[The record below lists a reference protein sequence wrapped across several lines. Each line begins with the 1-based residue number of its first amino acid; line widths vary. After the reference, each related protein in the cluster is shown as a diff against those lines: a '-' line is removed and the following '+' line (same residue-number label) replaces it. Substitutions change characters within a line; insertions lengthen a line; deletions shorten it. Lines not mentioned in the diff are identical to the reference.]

1 MNRLTWSDI
10 LQSKDARRRDG
21 MRAPVLVSVVV
32 AVHVMAIG
40 AVMFIQGCGTKR
52 AGVVEPP
59 PAPIMP
65 PRDVTPPEDAVV
77 LAPSRPVFQPPS
89 PIESAPT
96 MAVPA
101 PGKTYVVQNGDS
113 LSKIASKVGVSS
125 REIAELNGIKDANKI
140 RIGQKL
146 VLPGY
151 TGTTTTTSKP
161 KAAAPTKKST
171 PKSEPVAGGNAY
183 VVKSGDSLSKIASKH
198 GVKLSELRAA
208 NPKVKGD
215 KIMIGQKLA
224 IPGASAA
231 APKAAAAPAPAVE
244 AAPAPVPAPV
254 VEPVAPAA
262 PEAPA
267 AEPVVMQP
275 VAPAPA
281 MEAPAAPAPISN
293 ESALDYTVQEGDTLD
308 SIAKIF
314 IVSKEDIMRLNGI
327 VDPQGVKTGQKLKIP
342 PTML

>member
-1 MNRLTWSDI
+1 
-10 LQSKDARRRDG
+10 

-32 AVHVMAIG
+32 AVHVMAVG

-59 PAPIMP
+59 PAPVMP
-65 PRDVTPPEDAVV
+65 PKDVEAPEDAVV
-77 LAPSRPVFQPPS
+77 LAPPRPVFQPPA

-101 PGKTYVVQNGDS
+101 PGKTYTVQNGDS
-113 LSKIASKVGVSS
+113 LSKIAQKVGVSS

-151 TGTTTTTSKP
+151 TGTVPASKP
-161 KAAAPTKKST
+161 KAAAQPKKSA
-171 PKSEPVAGGNAY
+171 PKASAPVSGDAY
-183 VVKSGDSLSKIASKH
+183 VVQSGDSLSKIASKH
-198 GVKLSELRAA
+198 GVKIAELRAA

-215 KIMIGQKLA
+215 KILVGQKLV
-224 IPGASAA
+224 IPGAKAA
-231 APKAAAAPAPAVE
+231 APKAEAAPAAPAPAPEAAAPAPAVE
-244 AAPAPVPAPV
+244 AAPAGDALLAPPAAQPA
-254 VEPVAPAA
+254 VAPAVI
-262 PEAPA
+262 EAPA
-267 AEPVVMQP
+267 PAV
-275 VAPAPA
+275 VAPAPPP
-281 MEAPAAPAPISN
+281 MSTEA
-293 ESALDYTVQEGDTLD
+293 ALDYTVQDGDTLD

-314 IVSKEDIMRLNGI
+314 IVSKEDIMRLNNI
-327 VDPQGVKTGQKLKIP
+327 VDAQSVKTGQKLKIP

>member
-1 MNRLTWSDI
+1 
-10 LQSKDARRRDG
+10 

-32 AVHVMAIG
+32 AVHVVAVG

-59 PAPIMP
+59 PAPVMP
-65 PRDVTPPEDAVV
+65 PKDVEAPEDAVV
-77 LAPSRPVFQPPS
+77 LAPPRPVFQPPA

-101 PGKTYVVQNGDS
+101 PGKTYTIQSGDS
-113 LSKIASKVGVSS
+113 LSKIAQKVGVSS

-151 TGTTTTTSKP
+151 TGTAPASKPKPAAQPKKSAP
-161 KAAAPTKKST
+161 KAAAPAS
-171 PKSEPVAGGNAY
+171 GDAY
-183 VVKSGDSLSKIASKH
+183 VVQSGDSLSKIASKH
-198 GVKLSELRAA
+198 GVKISELRAA

-215 KIMIGQKLA
+215 KILIGQKLV
-224 IPGASAA
+224 IPGAKAE
-231 APKAAAAPAPAVE
+231 APKVE
-244 AAPAPVPAPV
+244 AAPAAP
-254 VEPVAPAA
+254 A
-262 PEAPA
+262 PEAAPAIESAPVPA
-267 AEPVVMQP
+267 AEPAVVQP
-275 VAPAPA
+275 VAAPA
-281 MEAPAAPAPISN
+281 ALEAPAAPAPAVMAPAPPPMST
-293 ESALDYTVQEGDTLD
+293 EAALDYTVQDGDTLD

-314 IVSKEDIMRLNGI
+314 IVSKEDIMRLNNI
-327 VDPQGVKTGQKLKIP
+327 VDPQSVKTGQKLKIP